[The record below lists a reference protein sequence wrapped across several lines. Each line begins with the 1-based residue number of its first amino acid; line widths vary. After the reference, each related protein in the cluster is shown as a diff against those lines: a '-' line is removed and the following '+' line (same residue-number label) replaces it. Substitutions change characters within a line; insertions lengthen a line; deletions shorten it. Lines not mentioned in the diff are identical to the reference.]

1 MVYGD
6 REGGGGGIGRPLRRN
21 TYYKCP
27 DVLRRVDHTKCLS
40 MRFMEVL
47 FPVWNDL
54 ETCRT

>member
-6 REGGGGGIGRPLRRN
+6 REGGIGIGRPLRRN

-40 MRFMEVL
+40 MRIMEVL